1 MAEGCG
7 QNIEGESYQHAV
19 FFEVEHLHKK
29 EKIKIQ
35 NFFRIRRN
43 GGGECGEVEEVG
55 EKTYRIAFL
64 KKRVQ
69 ERVLERRDH
78 VIPLPGG
85 ELCVSVRD
93 RRSPDSTDPHQPPQ
107 LPSDD
112 QQTPSSSKELE
123 KVFIMD
129 QYLLQYLRDCPKA
142 NKALNK
148 QLITLKSSVQ
158 LSPETE
164 QAVVKWEAAGAG
176 PVARPTLLEWVLQV
190 EQIFDNVKNVYCPH
204 YEMDSAGVK
213 ILKSNIAVLETEDVK
228 VYLEED
234 DFAVVV
240 GRNVKE
246 KLKMLEEKLQ
256 IRMDYP
262 VSERQYYLVKEELE
276 KELRILSPRVKI
288 YQNGPNNLVFE
299 GPNQEVQLGLTKLQ
313 ELLKDIKKKR
323 FQLLNTLLDF
333 LMSSDYVSRFQ
344 DRFERSL
351 CCPVAMEIGSD
362 LILSSLSS
370 DALEAA
376 ANMIQKDLCW
386 FTEPLE
392 GALGQSPALDRLK
405 EALRKAQGEANS
417 TGPRVVVK
425 YQQGSCGDP
434 RTRVQLVGYSEE
446 VWRLKKVLVDYQLN
460 QADVHESLPLPLSEM
475 VDKFD
480 EVKDLMGLQLN
491 PDVKLTLSH
500 LRFPCLKLSG
510 PRS

>member
-1 MAEGCG
+1 
-7 QNIEGESYQHAV
+7 
-19 FFEVEHLHKK
+19 
-29 EKIKIQ
+29 
-35 NFFRIRRN
+35 
-43 GGGECGEVEEVG
+43 
-55 EKTYRIAFL
+55 
-64 KKRVQ
+64 
-69 ERVLERRDH
+69 
-78 VIPLPGG
+78 
-85 ELCVSVRD
+85 
-93 RRSPDSTDPHQPPQ
+93 
-107 LPSDD
+107 
-112 QQTPSSSKELE
+112 
-123 KVFIMD
+123 MD

-142 NKALNK
+142 NKALTK
-148 QLITLKSSVQ
+148 QLIALKSSVQ

-164 QAVVKWEAAGAG
+164 QAAVKWEAAGAG

-213 ILKSNIAVLETEDVK
+213 ILKSNMAALNTEDVK

-240 GRNVKE
+240 VGRIGDVKE
-246 KLKMLEEKLQ
+246 KLKMLEEKNQ
-256 IRMDYP
+256 TRKDCP

-276 KELRILSPRVKI
+276 KELRILSPGVKI
-288 YQNGPNNLVFE
+288 SQNGPNNLVLE

-333 LMSSDYVSRFQ
+333 LMYSDYVSRFQ
-344 DRFERSL
+344 ARFEQSL

-392 GALGQSPALDRLK
+392 GALGQSPALDILK
-405 EALRKAQGEANS
+405 KALRKAQGEANS

-460 QADVHESLPLPLSEM
+460 QADVHESLRLPLSEM